1 MMKNSRSR
9 LTSKYQY
16 IGFLPNSV
24 RIKENGYWGINDFEG
39 NEILPSNFIEVFT
52 LSSGYGLIAAR
63 DAGYWKIYD
72 FEGNQIN
79 SKNFDIVYPYYGM
92 FGMTKVKIGNRWGLI
107 NKFGKLIIPV
117 VYKKIERFGK
127 GLVLHNNNSK
137 VEFIEKKDLIKL
149 TSLKNSFIPS
159 KIKKSIGKRTSSIV
173 TKQKKTI

>member
-1 MMKNSRSR
+1 MRNSRSQLR
-9 LTSKYQY
+9 SKYQY

-24 RIKENGYWGINDFEG
+24 RIKENGYWGINDFDG

-79 SKNFDIVYPYYGM
+79 SKKFDFLYPYYGM
-92 FGMTKVKIGNRWGLI
+92 FGMTKVKIGNKWGLI

-117 VYKKIERFGK
+117 EYKKIERFGM
-127 GLVLHNNNSK
+127 GVALTYHNSEI
-137 VEFIEKKDLIKL
+137 EFIEKKDLIKL
-149 TSLKNSFIPS
+149 TSIKSSLSPAKV
-159 KIKKSIGKRTSSIV
+159 KKSIPKGSPSTT
-173 TKQKKTI
+173 TKQKRAI